1 MPASEPYP
9 DSHELVLRLLLETVP
24 GHGCFAHIPD
34 LPGLCF
40 RAADPERARTAAI
53 DEMTRYGRWLLD
65 QNLTGLNPEAAA
77 VVQRLRRGPLSAVR
91 AVEVER
97 REGSPVWLSGNPAV
111 LFDRDREAL
120 SDAAVTAHIRFTR
133 GVITRICEAARSLSS
148 VQSAW
153 RPTPDGRSMDETLT
167 HIGNCIWWYCSRIDD
182 DLPEPED
189 RPAEPHVDRIARVL
203 EAAAAYLI
211 AVPLRRRTVVC
222 VPTRFPSDDP
232 GEPWTHAKVCR
243 RQAEHVWEH
252 LPGVSRLLGD
262 ARGHRP

>member
-1 MPASEPYP
+1 MPAFEPYP
-9 DSHELVLRLLLETVP
+9 DSHVLEVRLLLETAP

-40 RAADPERARTAAI
+40 RAGDPERAQAAVI
-53 DEMTRYGRWLLD
+53 DQITRYGRWLVD
-65 QNLTGLNPEAAA
+65 RNLTDLSAETATLAR
-77 VVQRLRRGPLSAVR
+77 RLRAGELSPIR
-91 AVEVER
+91 TVEVER

-120 SDAAVTAHIRFTR
+120 SDATVTAHIRFTR
-133 GVITRICEAARSLSS
+133 RVVARICEAARSLSS

-153 RPTPDGRSMDETLT
+153 RPAPEGRSMDQTLT

-189 RPAEPHVDRIARVL
+189 LPAEGHVDRIERIL
-203 EAAAAYLI
+203 EAAAACLI
-211 AVPLRRRTVVC
+211 AVPLHRRTVVC
-222 VPTRFPSDDP
+222 VPRRFPSDDP
-232 GEPWTHAKVCR
+232 REPWTHAKVCR